1 MLSPSPRSK
10 PGWEPNYKNIGA
22 TDSFDSHLPW
32 WLQIRVV
39 ADYSKTLSSCLHYFS
54 SVLDRRPWGFSVDE
68 QGGRS
73 VSSLVYCLCDATS
86 RACPQRGHVWQ
97 ECGAQH
103 KRFGVIW
110 LSLWLVW
117 PAPPMAVLSCFTP
130 RTTNPF
136 VTPWALLGLG
146 TERVSQA
153 QPSQVCPR
161 GQTKLQVLKQQGML
175 IRASQLLRT
184 QTFWVAVK
192 RNGIWK
198 LCHT

>member
-54 SVLDRRPWGFSVDE
+54 SVLDKRPWGFSVDE

-97 ECGAQH
+97 KCGAQH
-103 KRFGVIW
+103 KRFGMLW

-117 PAPPMAVLSCFTP
+117 PAPPHGRAVLLHPQNHQPLCYPMSTF
-130 RTTNPF
+130 
-136 VTPWALLGLG
+136 GLG
-146 TERVSQA
+146 NRKGVTGTA
-153 QPSQVCPR
+153 QPGMSQR
-161 GQTKLQVLKQQGML
+161 TNQTAGAKAAGYADKSKPATENTDFL
-175 IRASQLLRT
+175 SSS
-184 QTFWVAVK
+184 
-192 RNGIWK
+192 
-198 LCHT
+198 